1 MNKLHL
7 SHLIRKPTLD
17 NNTQD
22 IVLASDAESINAG
35 EVGEVLANSE
45 HKIVRCEINCEV
57 DTKENALL
65 VASYIKKGNILALKS
80 ELQETIGDPCLQIK
94 TRSRCAQV

>member
-65 VASYIKKGNILALKS
+65 VASYIKKVTYWPLNQNYKKQLAIRVCK
-80 ELQETIGDPCLQIK
+80 
-94 TRSRCAQV
+94 